1 VRVAHHAIDVVASPD
16 ECWRALADL
25 GSWPRW
31 FPFLRSARSLDG
43 ATANDPWRVGGRMKL
58 VFGLGPIRVPVT
70 TVVQEI
76 EPPHKVRW
84 LGKGFGVSGDHAYTI
99 EVRAKDATRVTSHEE
114 FTGLGARF
122 MTEGIFQRIDSEAH
136 RSMERFKAW
145 VERKTVP

>member
-1 VRVAHHAIDVVASPD
+1 VRVAHHAIDVAASPD

-31 FPFLRSARSLDG
+31 FPFLRSARALDG
-43 ATANDPWRVGGRMKL
+43 AMANDPWRIGGRMKL
-58 VFGLGPIRVPVT
+58 VLGVGPIRVPVT

-76 EPPHKVRW
+76 DPLHKVRW
-84 LGKGFGVSGDHAYTI
+84 IGTGFGVSGDHAYTI
-99 EVRAKDATRVTSHEE
+99 EVRAPHATRVTSHEE

-122 MTEGIFQRIDSEAH
+122 MTAGIFPRIDSEAH